1 MAEKPV
7 FIPRDKLV
15 EQFMPVAEDSD
26 PKIANV
32 NYSRIIDQIKEIK
45 KEYYPELKVDID
57 KTGAGITLFKS
68 PTPVLADDVRYAL
81 ISSDLGGL

>member
-15 EQFMPVAEDSD
+15 EQFMPVGENSD

-32 NYSRIIDQIKEIK
+32 NY
-45 KEYYPELKVDID
+45 
-57 KTGAGITLFKS
+57 
-68 PTPVLADDVRYAL
+68 L
-81 ISSDLGGL
+81 ISQIQPSGASISPI